1 MKKELSKYWQY
12 SDSRTVGRKI
22 LPGFQCFPWAAVMW
36 GGSHQAHL
44 MVREL
49 DLRNKPEHPLLT
61 QPGGRMLPTRCKPSL
76 SYIVFQVCVLLCF
89 LFLTPLK
96 LVSKDSVSV
105 CLKIYLC
112 MHLYMYKCKYAFNLP
127 SQNSFPTHLLL
138 NRCCL
143 YWSIWLLLAFCA

>member
-1 MKKELSKYWQY
+1 
-12 SDSRTVGRKI
+12 
-22 LPGFQCFPWAAVMW
+22 
-36 GGSHQAHL
+36 

-96 LVSKDSVSV
+96 EQRFSV
-105 CLKIYLC
+105 CVPKNIFV
-112 MHLYMYKCKYAFNLP
+112 YAFI
-127 SQNSFPTHLLL
+127 
-138 NRCCL
+138 
-143 YWSIWLLLAFCA
+143 YV